1 MFVVKSLDERALS
14 TLSTVN
20 STNEG
25 GKGTCCV
32 GLLNWTGV
40 TPARSSGDEKASF
53 SEWTVF
59 ADLRLFSP
67 YTPSSF
73 GIHLSFSSANPI
85 EVMSQPH
92 PLETP
97 EILWEVS
104 KYVSGRTLLACVR
117 VSMAWYQT
125 FLPQIWKD
133 IELTKNKAHPSG
145 AIHGY
150 MYNRLVKIL
159 RIRGALKREHSSLS
173 LPNLASLTIENAN
186 WDENLF
192 RLVGNHP
199 TLIHLDQ
206 RGIIG
211 THSTRFLGI
220 LAGLH
225 RLKDLKLMGL
235 EVNENNVDTF
245 WQLCARLERL
255 DVSFQQIST
264 QDRQPSIEF
273 PSMRELQV
281 KAFPVNSAP
290 WILDFMQ
297 RCPGLGSF
305 ESMSNRLRI
314 APLVSAGT
322 WPHLQSIALW
332 VASKDDEDVAN
343 IVAGMQRIIAFE
355 VLLSFFTP
363 RVMDL
368 LRPHFIHLQTLGIDA
383 IQGFTSAMA
392 QEIMSSCPS
401 LTKFKGCKIRAV
413 DIVGGQ
419 PWVCLKLKILQLGIY
434 ADVLPI
440 NQVQPSVFDQ
450 LSRLTQLQ
458 ELLVYCGER
467 EEILLDLRLEYG
479 LGRLSTLRSLRL
491 LDFGV
496 SQRQMM
502 RQPEIEWILEHWKSL
517 ERIHGKLNAL
527 NPALDKVLK
536 MKLTHHGIAVSL

>member
-1 MFVVKSLDERALS
+1 
-14 TLSTVN
+14 
-20 STNEG
+20 
-25 GKGTCCV
+25 
-32 GLLNWTGV
+32 
-40 TPARSSGDEKASF
+40 
-53 SEWTVF
+53 
-59 ADLRLFSP
+59 
-67 YTPSSF
+67 
-73 GIHLSFSSANPI
+73 
-85 EVMSQPH
+85 
-92 PLETP
+92 
-97 EILWEVS
+97 
-104 KYVSGRTLLACVR
+104 
-117 VSMAWYQT
+117 
-125 FLPQIWKD
+125 
-133 IELTKNKAHPSG
+133 
-145 AIHGY
+145 
-150 MYNRLVKIL
+150 
-159 RIRGALKREHSSLS
+159 
-173 LPNLASLTIENAN
+173 
-186 WDENLF
+186 
-192 RLVGNHP
+192 
-199 TLIHLDQ
+199 
-206 RGIIG
+206 
-211 THSTRFLGI
+211 
-220 LAGLH
+220 
-225 RLKDLKLMGL
+225 
-235 EVNENNVDTF
+235 
-245 WQLCARLERL
+245 
-255 DVSFQQIST
+255 
-264 QDRQPSIEF
+264 
-273 PSMRELQV
+273 MRELQV